1 MLFSKTLK
9 AAFFATMPV
18 LMGYAAIGF
27 AFGVLIGAG
36 GYSGFWAGIMSLCI
50 YGGALQYLAVDWF
63 IHGVTIAQVITV
75 SIIINIRHIL
85 YGLTL
90 FDKLRGLG
98 PLKPYTIFSLTDE
111 TYALL
116 SSTQAP
122 VGVNEKLYYFFIGA
136 LNHSYWIIFSMI
148 GAFFGSVI
156 TFDVTGMEFAMTALF
171 IAIAVEQWQNF
182 PTKKPALIGFACTL
196 IATVFFAPEQILI
209 VSMILILIS
218 LFSCRSMIEEE
229 MGMGSSLAAATSADV
244 FMDEGLL
251 DSAAENET
259 GKE

>member
-1 MLFSKTLK
+1 MLFTKTLK
-9 AAFFATMPV
+9 AAFLTTTPV

-63 IHGVTIAQVITV
+63 IHGATIAQVVTV

-90 FDKLRGLG
+90 FDKLRGMGL
-98 PLKPYTIFSLTDE
+98 LKPYMMFSLTDE

-148 GAFFGSVI
+148 GAFLGSAI

-171 IAIAVEQWQNF
+171 IAIAVEQWQTF
-182 PTKKPALIGFACTL
+182 PTKKPALIGFGCTL
-196 IATVFFAPEQILI
+196 IATIFFAPEQILI
-209 VSMILILIS
+209 VSMVLILVS

-229 MGMGSSLAAATSADV
+229 MGMGSNLTAATAADV

-251 DSAAENET
+251 DKAQEEGT
-259 GKE
+259 VEK

>member
-1 MLFSKTLK
+1 MLGKTLK
-9 AAFFATMPV
+9 AAFLTTMPV

-36 GYSGFWAGIMSLCI
+36 GYSGLWAGVMSLCI

-63 IHGVTIAQVITV
+63 IHGTTIAQVVTV
-75 SIIINIRHIL
+75 SMIINIRHIL
-85 YGLTL
+85 YGLAL
-90 FDKLRGLG
+90 FDKLRGMG

-122 VGVNEKLYYFFIGA
+122 VDVNEKLYYFFIGA
-136 LNHSYWIIFSMI
+136 LDHSYWIIFSMI
-148 GAFFGSVI
+148 GAFFGSAI

-182 PTKKPALIGFACTL
+182 PTRKPALIGFGCTL
-196 IATVFFAPEQILI
+196 IATLFFAPEQILI
-209 VSMILILIS
+209 VSIVLILIS
-218 LFSCRSMIEEE
+218 LFSCRSVVEEE
-229 MGMGSSLAAATSADV
+229 MGMSSNLTAATSADV
-244 FMDEGLL
+244 FMDEGML
-251 DSAAENET
+251 DDTSKNET

>member
-1 MLFSKTLK
+1 
-9 AAFFATMPV
+9 MPV

-63 IHGVTIAQVITV
+63 IHGVTIAQVVTV

-85 YGLTL
+85 YGLAL
-90 FDKLRGLG
+90 FDKLRGMG
-98 PLKPYTIFSLTDE
+98 PLKPYAIFSLTDE

-122 VGVNEKLYYFFIGA
+122 VGVNEKLYYFFIGV
-136 LNHSYWIIFSMI
+136 LDHSYWIIFSMI
-148 GAFFGSVI
+148 GAFLGSAI

-171 IAIAVEQWQNF
+171 IAIAVDQWQNF
-182 PTKKPALIGFACTL
+182 PTKKPALIGFGCTL
-196 IATVFFAPEQILI
+196 IGVLFFASEQILI

-218 LFSCRSMIEEE
+218 LFSCRSVIEEE
-229 MGMGSSLAAATSADV
+229 MGISSNLTAATSADV
-244 FMDEGLL
+244 FMDEGAL
-251 DSAAENET
+251 DDTTKNET

>member
-1 MLFSKTLK
+1 MLAKTFK
-9 AAFFATMPV
+9 AAFLATMPV

-27 AFGVLIGAG
+27 AFGVLVGAG
-36 GYSGFWAGIMSLCI
+36 GYSGIWAGIMSLCI
-50 YGGALQYLAVDWF
+50 YSGALQYLAVDWF
-63 IHGVTIAQVITV
+63 IHGVTLAQVITV

-90 FDKLRGLG
+90 FEKLRGTG
-98 PLKPYTIFSLTDE
+98 ILKPYLIFSLTDE

-136 LNHSYWIIFSMI
+136 LDQSYWVIFSMI
-148 GAFFGSVI
+148 GAFLGAAI

-171 IAIAVEQWQNF
+171 IAIVVDQWQSF
-182 PTKKPALIGFACTL
+182 PTKKPALIGFGCTL
-196 IATVFFAPEQILI
+196 VAVLFFGSEQVLI

-218 LFSCRSMIEEE
+218 LFSCRSIIEDE
-229 MGMGSSLAAATSADV
+229 MGMGSTLAAASSADV
-244 FMDEGLL
+244 FMDQG
-251 DSAAENET
+251 ET
-259 GKE
+259 AHNKELAGEGKE